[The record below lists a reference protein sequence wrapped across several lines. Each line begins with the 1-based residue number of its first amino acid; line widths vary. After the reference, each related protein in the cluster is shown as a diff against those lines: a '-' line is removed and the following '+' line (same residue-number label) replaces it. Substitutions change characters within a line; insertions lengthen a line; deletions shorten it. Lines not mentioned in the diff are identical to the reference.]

1 MIVPPIKTRPPRSL
15 MDLLRQQAL
24 QQFNRI
30 HLKRRHHLDEFN
42 QIETAFAAFI
52 FRDERL
58 GTIQTGRNI
67 RLGEPPQL
75 PSRDQQR
82 LQLLLLWRT
91 ERSGHKVRQKDGA
104 EPFTDPTFGL
114 SHIGIGLE
122 LSRHRRR
129 SRMVAL
135 DPAVA
140 DEVPWADALTAY
152 DDAHLVLYLRVLDAE
167 AAGADW
173 RQVARI
179 LLQRDA
185 TAEPERALRCWNA
198 HLKRAQWIAET
209 KYNERLREALLQDI
223 GIVETFDQRA

>member
-1 MIVPPIKTRPPRSL
+1 
-15 MDLLRQQAL
+15 
-24 QQFNRI
+24 
-30 HLKRRHHLDEFN
+30 
-42 QIETAFAAFI
+42 
-52 FRDERL
+52 
-58 GTIQTGRNI
+58 
-67 RLGEPPQL
+67 
-75 PSRDQQR
+75 
-82 LQLLLLWRT
+82 
-91 ERSGHKVRQKDGA
+91 
-104 EPFTDPTFGL
+104 
-114 SHIGIGLE
+114 
-122 LSRHRRR
+122 
-129 SRMVAL
+129 MVAL